1 MIPEKDRVLNQLT
14 DGRSEAAAGPDLTA
28 SAQVSGPARPGL
40 AQAPDP
46 SSLDGFLSHRAS
58 ELAEQHGG
66 LAERSS
72 AFAAAVDNDPASVP
86 LIRSAT
92 HLEARDAHL
101 LAAFWHRESLGE
113 TGSKTP
119 YHLAEAQRHAAVADF
134 HAKAWEPAFEQANS
148 STREVV
154 MDMASAFYASSWAS
168 EMEEAGY
175 SFPAQTRINDVA
187 PAPTQAAI
195 ARAIM
200 DAQNL
205 CANSGAV
212 TLDELLQRAADADG
226 HGDTDLVITD
236 GFGSDM
242 AMEMLGS
249 GVSWKDD
256 HQEFSYQTPNTE
268 FHVDREEAILRWM
281 SPGTREDFCGY
292 IAHDLEDALDHHEEA
307 GGFLLR
313 TASGPYVVC
322 DEDQAKT
329 AWGRS
334 EEDLARLEASNFSEA

>member
-14 DGRSEAAAGPDLTA
+14 DGRSEAADGPDLTA
-28 SAQVSGPARPGL
+28 SAQVSGSARPGL

-46 SSLDGFLSHRAS
+46 SSLDGFLAHRAS

-72 AFAAAVDNDPASVP
+72 AIATALDNDPTSVP
-86 LIRSAT
+86 LARSAT

-154 MDMASAFYASSWAS
+154 MDMASAFYSSSWAS

-205 CANSGAV
+205 CANSGAA

-256 HQEFSYQTPNTE
+256 HQEFSYQAPNTE
-268 FHVDREEAILRWM
+268 FLVDRDEPILRWVR
-281 SPGTREDFCGY
+281 PGSRMDFCGY
-292 IAHDLEDALDHHEEA
+292 VAHNLADAVEQHEEA
-307 GGFLLR
+307 GGWLLR
-313 TASGPYVVC
+313 TGADSFVVC
-322 DEDQAKT
+322 DEDQAMK
-329 AWGRS
+329 AWGRT
-334 EEDLARLEASNFSEA
+334 EADLARLEKTNFSEA